1 METRE
6 GLGTTKCRTGGHTAC
21 AQHPWGSQPSSQ
33 ARYKGFG
40 CCGEDAP
47 PSATPTL
54 EGSPSHT
61 SREAQGSGTRVGW
74 ERMKIK
80 TGQTGKTPSSQTTLP
95 PGHQVSAP
103 ADPDCSQV
111 GPGPSPWLRQ
121 PQGWWGCSGWEA
133 SAWAVSGASERWPG
147 GWHSS
152 EELLWGLPQ
161 DPGRLG
167 GVGHKLVPGARG
179 VRESR
184 YWQQGHMF
192 QGCLGL

>member
-1 METRE
+1 
-6 GLGTTKCRTGGHTAC
+6 
-21 AQHPWGSQPSSQ
+21 
-33 ARYKGFG
+33 
-40 CCGEDAP
+40 
-47 PSATPTL
+47 
-54 EGSPSHT
+54 
-61 SREAQGSGTRVGW
+61 
-74 ERMKIK
+74 MKIK

-111 GPGPSPWLRQ
+111 GPGPSPWLRR

-184 YWQQGHMF
+184 YWQQGHVPGMAGIVRGGGDHPGPTPTSRLSKPTLLRVCSHF
-192 QGCLGL
+192 YKIW